1 MHTHSL
7 PSLQRT
13 LVATLAVLA
22 VAGLFQNVIGSPELD
37 NGSVGY
43 LSVMLLVNGA
53 LGAFLF
59 LRVTPRAIEAGPATS
74 AKRAVIMGVVAVV
87 SVVAFWLGLPF
98 TLGIAAALLGNESRK
113 RGGGT
118 GATAAIALGVLAV
131 AAATGV
137 TILDE
142 L

>member
-13 LVATLAVLA
+13 LVATIAVLA
-22 VAGLFQNVIGSPELD
+22 VAGLFQNVIGNPELD

-43 LSVMLLVNGA
+43 LGVMLLVNAA

-59 LRVTPRAIEAGPATS
+59 LRVIPRAIEAGPDA
-74 AKRAVIMGVVAVV
+74 ARKRALIMGAVALV
-87 SVVAFWLGLPF
+87 SVVAFWIGLPF
-98 TLGIAAALLGNESRK
+98 TLGIAAVVLGNEART
-113 RGGGT
+113 RGAGGAGT
-118 GATAAIALGVLAV
+118 FGIALGVLAF
-131 AAATGV
+131 AAATGI